1 MISETLS
8 PRPSTMSSLFQQPA
22 KQCAFNLYS
31 VWLFTLSDLKTIV
44 LPSTAFGLVNA
55 IALSLNHTP
64 TLPAPSEILHRT
76 PLVLLW
82 VWINLLPFAIN
93 NQRQPAAILE
103 DGLNKPWRP
112 MPSRRLSP
120 TAAKRLMLVAYP
132 LAVLGSLCLG
142 NLAQSLTL
150 ILLGYW
156 YNDLHG
162 GDASCLVRNLIN
174 AGGFLSFASGA
185 LQAAIG
191 ARASALPL
199 LGWWSLV
206 IAAIVFSTVQT
217 QDMYDQRGDAVRNR
231 RTVPLVVGDAPAR
244 WTIAVPMVVWCWATP
259 WLWRSSTLGYVAP
272 VALGLTVAVRTLKER
287 SERGDRNTF
296 RIWNLWMVSVYLLPL
311 IKASEGLLQEGW
323 LRNV

>member
-1 MISETLS
+1 
-8 PRPSTMSSLFQQPA
+8 MSSFV
-22 KQCAFNLYS
+22 KKTTKEWAFNLYS

-44 LPSTAFGLVNA
+44 LPSTAFGLFNA
-55 IALSLNHTP
+55 IAVSLNHTA
-64 TLPAPSEILHRT
+64 TLPQPSQILHRT

-103 DGLNKPWRP
+103 DALNKPWRP
-112 MPSRRLSP
+112 MPSQRLSP
-120 TAAKRLMLVAYP
+120 TSAKRLMLVFYP
-132 LAVLGSLCLG
+132 LAVLVSLCLG

-150 ILLGYW
+150 IFLGYW

-162 GDASCLVRNLIN
+162 ADASCVVRNLIN

-185 LQAAIG
+185 MQVAIG
-191 ARASALPL
+191 ARGSALQL
-199 LGWWSLV
+199 LGWWSVV
-206 IAAIVFSTVQT
+206 IAGIVFSTVQT

-231 RTVPLVVGDAPAR
+231 KTVPLVMGDAPAR

-259 WLWRSSTLGYVAP
+259 WLWKLSTVGYVAP
-272 VALGLTVAVRTLKER
+272 VVLGLTVAVRTLRER
-287 SERGDRNTF
+287 SERGDKNTF